1 VDWPVV
7 EHVDH
12 IQPLLVEDW
21 ILRVLEVNEDETQLK
36 FEVIGSKSGPDG
48 TGLSTQRFVSHSG
61 RVVIEPT
68 DWDFHRAFL
77 LSHKHTPVGFEV
89 TWKVVP
95 EFVDACQDPLMVD
108 RTREQVTI
116 LALGLANTK
125 HHLELTAR
133 GPNPPMIR
141 ALRVYRPPYG
151 FK

>member
-1 VDWPVV
+1 
-7 EHVDH
+7 
-12 IQPLLVEDW
+12 
-21 ILRVLEVNEDETQLK
+21 
-36 FEVIGSKSGPDG
+36 
-48 TGLSTQRFVSHSG
+48 
-61 RVVIEPT
+61 
-68 DWDFHRAFL
+68 
-77 LSHKHTPVGFEV
+77 VGFEV

-95 EFVDACQDPLMVD
+95 EFVDTYQDPLMVD

-125 HHLELTAR
+125 HRLQLTAR